1 MLLKFTCD
9 FAVKIAT
16 LKEKLKT
23 IESQY
28 QRRNVVSQIASMA
41 NVLILLNLPSQMRL
55 AFFKFAVSYLPCIE
69 PPALDQAKSA
79 R

>member
-55 AFFKFAVSYLPCIE
+55 AFFKFLRHWSHFAI
-69 PPALDQAKSA
+69 KSPTVN
-79 R
+79 